1 VPRVARDAVARVVVA
16 PLACNRDHGVVRTSS
31 TLGSL
36 MQTRKLVAE
45 FVGTFLLVFIA
56 VGAAVS
62 GLKSAGVIAVA
73 VAFGFVLIF
82 AAYAFGPVSGAHV
95 NPAVTLGM
103 VIARKQ
109 PIVEAVGYWLA
120 QFAGAIVAAGVL
132 KYLVSSGGVK
142 DETGGLGSNAYDNG
156 HINLQGAFVFEVLAT
171 AAFIL
176 VILLVTDRF
185 ATAGAA
191 GLAIGA
197 ALTAIHTFG
206 IPLDGTSVN
215 PARSFGPALFA
226 GGTALS
232 QVWLF
237 ILAPLIGGALG
248 ALVYGVTRAGGEAAG
263 QADLT

>member
-1 VPRVARDAVARVVVA
+1 M
-16 PLACNRDHGVVRTSS
+16 VRKYT
-31 TLGSL
+31 
-36 MQTRKLVAE
+36 AE

-82 AAYAFGPVSGAHV
+82 VAYAFGPVSGAHV
-95 NPAVTLGM
+95 NPAVTLAM
-103 VIARKQ
+103 VITRRQ
-109 PIVEAVGYWLA
+109 PIAEAVGYWIS
-120 QFAGAIVAAGVL
+120 QFLGAIVAAGVL
-132 KYLVSSGGVK
+132 KFLVSNGGVT
-142 DETGGLGSNAYDNG
+142 DQTGALGSNAYNNG
-156 HINLQGAFVFEVLAT
+156 SINLTGAFVFEVLAT
-171 AAFIL
+171 TAFIL
-176 VILLVTDRF
+176 VILMVTDKF
-185 ATAGAA
+185 ATAAAA

-237 ILAPLIGGALG
+237 ILAPLLGGALG
-248 ALVYGVTRAGGEAAG
+248 ALVYPLTRQGG
-263 QADLT
+263 QAVGHADTT

>member
-1 VPRVARDAVARVVVA
+1 M
-16 PLACNRDHGVVRTSS
+16 NS
-31 TLGSL
+31 
-36 MQTRKLVAE
+36 RKLAAE

-73 VAFGFVLIF
+73 VAFGFVLVF
-82 AAYAFGPVSGAHV
+82 VAYAFGPVSGGHV
-95 NPAVTLGM
+95 NPAVTLAM

-109 PIVEAVGYWLA
+109 PLAEAIGYWVA
-120 QFAGAIVAAGVL
+120 QFLGAIVAAGVL
-132 KYLVSSGGVK
+132 KFLVSSGGVT
-142 DETGGLGSNAYDNG
+142 DQTGGLGSNAFDNG
-156 HINLQGAFVFEVLAT
+156 SINLTGAFVFEVLAT
-171 AAFIL
+171 AAFVL

-185 ATAGAA
+185 ATAAAA

-226 GGTALS
+226 GGTALG

-237 ILAPLIGGALG
+237 ILAPLLGGALG
-248 ALVYGVTRAGGEAAG
+248 AVVYPLTRGGGEAAG
-263 QADLT
+263 QADLS

>member
-1 VPRVARDAVARVVVA
+1 
-16 PLACNRDHGVVRTSS
+16 
-31 TLGSL
+31 
-36 MQTRKLVAE
+36 MQTRKLLTE
-45 FVGTFLLVFIA
+45 FVGTFFLVLVA

-73 VAFGFVLIF
+73 VAFGFVLIMV
-82 AAYAFGPVSGAHV
+82 AYAFGPVSGAHV
-95 NPAVTLGM
+95 NPAVTLAM

-109 PIVEAVGYWLA
+109 PVGEAVGYWIA
-120 QFAGAIVAAGVL
+120 QFLGAIVGAGVL
-132 KYLVSSGGVK
+132 KYLVSSGGVT

-171 AAFIL
+171 AVFVL
-176 VILLVTDRF
+176 VILMVTDKF
-185 ATAGAA
+185 ATAAAA

-237 ILAPLIGGALG
+237 ILAPLIGGVLAAVIYPL
-248 ALVYGVTRAGGEAAG
+248 TRGGGEAVG
-263 QADLT
+263 QADES

>member
-1 VPRVARDAVARVVVA
+1 
-16 PLACNRDHGVVRTSS
+16 
-31 TLGSL
+31 
-36 MQTRKLVAE
+36 MQSRKLIAE
-45 FVGTFLLVFIA
+45 FLGTFLLVFVA

-95 NPAVTLGM
+95 NPAVTLSM
-103 VIARKQ
+103 VIARRQ
-109 PIVEAVGYWLA
+109 PVGEAVGYWVA
-120 QFAGAIVAAGVL
+120 QFLGAIVAAGVL
-132 KYLVSSGGVK
+132 KLLVSSGGVT
-142 DETGGLGSNAYDNG
+142 DETGGLGTNAYDNG
-156 HINLQGAFVFEVLAT
+156 HINLTGAFVFEVLAT
-171 AAFIL
+171 AAFVL
-176 VILLVTDRF
+176 VILLVTDKF

-197 ALTAIHTFG
+197 ALTAIHAFG

-215 PARSFGPALFA
+215 PARSFGPALWE
-226 GGTALS
+226 GGHALS

-248 ALVYGVTRAGGEAAG
+248 ALVYPFTRSGGEAAG